1 MNVTLTIDDKKYTVK
16 KGTLLCDALESA
28 GYKLHL
34 GCGKCGRCGKC
45 AVECGGAFLPMS
57 YDEAK
62 ILKGKSNM
70 RLACRAVIDG
80 DCKVVMPKS
89 KTASKI
95 ESLNGFD
102 ISPTDRSG
110 IGYAVDIGT
119 TTVVAIGYDL
129 GSGKQISRCTAVNP
143 QRQFGDDVI
152 TRIQYCKE
160 HGVSKLH
167 EMITEL
173 VDDMTSA
180 ASSRVIVGNTA
191 MMLIYAAN
199 DPSSLGHAPYYSPE
213 YFGKRKGNDYYPK
226 CIHGFAGSD
235 LTAAM
240 LACDVMSGG
249 PVMLCDIGT
258 NCEIALF
265 DGKKLAV
272 CSAAA
277 GPCFE
282 GYGIKNGMSAS
293 SGAICS
299 VRCGK
304 TKELEY
310 DVIGGGDPIGF
321 CGSGLID
328 AVACLLK
335 RGDISSEG
343 HMETGVYIGGVEI
356 TPADVRAVQ
365 LAKAAVISGITVLTK
380 YLNMTF
386 DDIGTLYLAG
396 GFGTNTDI
404 ASACDIDMIPHRLS
418 GKAVAVGN
426 AAAKGAAMMLT
437 GEAMQKKAS
446 HIANFA
452 EYVDLTQSTDFAD
465 IFTDALYF
473 K

>member
-1 MNVTLTIDDKKYTVK
+1 MNVNITINDKKYSVK

-45 AVECGGAFLPMS
+45 AVECSGAFLPMS

-80 DCKVVMPKS
+80 DCRIIMPKS
-89 KTASKI
+89 KSSSKI

-102 ISPTDRSG
+102 ISPTDKSG

-129 GSGKQISRCTAVNP
+129 CTGKQISRRTAVNP

-160 HGVSKLH
+160 HGISKLH
-167 EMITEL
+167 EMIIEL
-173 VDDMTSA
+173 VDNMTSG

-191 MMLIYAAN
+191 MMLIYASK
-199 DPSSLGHAPYYSPE
+199 DPSPLGRAPYTSPE
-213 YFGKRKGNDYYPK
+213 YFDKQTENDYYPK

-235 LTAAM
+235 ITAAM
-240 LACDVMSGG
+240 LACDIMSGG

-265 DGKKLAV
+265 DGKNLAV

-293 SGAICS
+293 DGAICS
-299 VRCGK
+299 VSLGE
-304 TKELEY
+304 TGEFQYET
-310 DVIGGGDPIGF
+310 VGGGAPVGF

-328 AVACLLK
+328 AVACLIK
-335 RGDISSEG
+335 RNDISSEG
-343 HMETGVYIGGVEI
+343 HMKNSAYIGGVEI

-365 LAKAAVISGITVLTK
+365 LAKAAVISGITLLTK
-380 YLNMTF
+380 HFNMTF
-386 DDIGTLYLAG
+386 GNIGRLYLAG
-396 GFGTNTDI
+396 GFGSNIDI
-404 ASACDIDMIPHRLS
+404 ASACDIGLIPRQLS
-418 GKAVAVGN
+418 DKTVAVGN

-437 GEAMQKKAS
+437 GETMQKKAS
-446 HIANFA
+446 SIANSA
-452 EYVDLTQSTDFAD
+452 EYVDLTESTDFAD
-465 IFTDALYF
+465 VFTDALYF